1 MKLLRYLL
9 AAAVVL
15 LFLLLVVITGM
26 AGDTLLSLWER
37 LETAPWYIGGLFVLI
52 LLMFSAA
59 SAIILWKLLRPAK
72 KSAHKQ
78 NP

>member
-1 MKLLRYLL
+1 MKSLRYLL
-9 AAAVVL
+9 AAGVVL

-37 LETAPWYIGGLFVLI
+37 LQNAPWYIGGLFITI
-52 LLMFSAA
+52 LLIFSAG

-72 KSAHKQ
+72 QSAAAK
-78 NP
+78 

>member
-37 LETAPWYIGGLFVLI
+37 LENCTLVYRRPVRVDTADVY
-52 LLMFSAA
+52 A
-59 SAIILWKLLRPAK
+59 SQRSHPLETIASGK
-72 KSAHKQ
+72 KINA
-78 NP
+78 